1 MYMCKYYL
9 VMEDKSFLK
18 ETFLCTVA
26 SVQET
31 NPSTN
36 IVMNVVKGSGQVYM
50 MICMNPPCLGGSLAV
65 NSASLDLCS
74 SHSDSLASST

>member
-1 MYMCKYYL
+1 MYMYKYYL

-26 SVQET
+26 FVQET

-50 MICMNPPCLGGSLAV
+50 MICMNPPRLGGSLAV
-65 NSASLDLCS
+65 NSASLDPCS